1 MRIHLE
7 WLPEGARSAAKREDV
22 IVVVDTLRSAALIV
36 TALANGVEK
45 VFIAN
50 DISDA
55 VKLKSIYGDMIIAGE
70 VGELPLNKYNVGNSP
85 TKLMKAL
92 NESPVKY
99 VSIIAEATSGTR
111 TVNAIFT
118 ENPQANVFV
127 GSTLNASHIA
137 KTTEKYAD
145 NLSKDVT
152 IVCSGYLGKE
162 FALEDF
168 MTAGLIAKR
177 MKNASYDDNVVAAI
191 MIGEIFENDPEK
203 YLTFQEKSR
212 SYVRLKS
219 IKAEEDIEFCLRQ
232 DEYKISPYGKYE
244 GSHRGTPIIY
254 FEEY

>member
-1 MRIHLE
+1 MRMHIE
-7 WLPEGARSAAKREDV
+7 WLPEGARSAAKRDDV

-36 TALANGVEK
+36 TALANGIEK

-50 DISDA
+50 DLSDA
-55 VKLKSIYGDMIIAGE
+55 VKLKNIYGDMIIAGE
-70 VGELPLNKYNVGNSP
+70 IGELPLNKYNVGNSP
-85 TKLMKAL
+85 TKLLKAL
-92 NESPVKY
+92 DESSVKY

-118 ENPQANVFV
+118 ENPQASVFV
-127 GSTLNASHIA
+127 GSTLNASHVA
-137 KTTEKYAD
+137 KTVGSYAD

-177 MKNASYDDNVVAAI
+177 IEDASYDDNVLAAI
-191 MIGEIFENDPEK
+191 MIAEIFEKDFNN

-219 IKAEEDIEFCLRQ
+219 IKAEEDIEFCLRLDQ
-232 DEYKISPYGKYE
+232 YKISPYGTYE

-254 FEEY
+254 FQEY